1 MSLATAKEMS
11 VDAAVAAVRSEARQY
26 FHIKRQTK
34 KVKEGFSQKKRC
46 FTLLLTGKSSV
57 EHDGGSRLGA
67 GIA

>member
-1 MSLATAKEMS
+1 MKEMS
-11 VDAAVAAVRSEARQY
+11 MDAAVAAVLSEAGWY

-34 KVKEGFSQKKRC
+34 KVKEGFSLRKRC

-57 EHDGGSRLGA
+57 EHDGGSWLGT